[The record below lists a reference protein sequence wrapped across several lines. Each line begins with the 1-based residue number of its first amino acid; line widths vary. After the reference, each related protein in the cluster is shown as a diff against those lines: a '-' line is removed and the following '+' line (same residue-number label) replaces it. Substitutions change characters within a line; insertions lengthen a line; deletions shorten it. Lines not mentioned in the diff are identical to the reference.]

1 MNSWEKSN
9 LELTPAPDMTI
20 LDESSSLC
28 VLIKHDY
35 YSSDNDH
42 GRMLLDTF
50 LDTLIES
57 GDQIGKVILMDS
69 AVRLLA
75 DDSFSAKLI
84 RLFTLSKYSYICDDS
99 LAYFDIEYA
108 SHDNIIVCSASD
120 ISMELMQTGRLITLE

>member
-9 LELTPAPDMTI
+9 LELTPASDMTM
-20 LDESSSLC
+20 LDESSSLT
-28 VLIKHDY
+28 VLLKHDY
-35 YSSDNDH
+35 YASDNDH

-57 GDQIGKVILMDS
+57 GDQISKVILLDS

-75 DDSFSAKLI
+75 DDIFSAKLAKI
-84 RLFTLSKYSYICDDS
+84 FSLSKYSYICDDS
-99 LAYFDIEYA
+99 LAYFDIEYT

>member
-20 LDESSSLC
+20 LDESSSLS

-57 GDQIGKVILMDS
+57 GDQISKVILIDS
-69 AVRLLA
+69 AVRLLV

-84 RLFTLSKYSYICDDS
+84 RLFTLSQYSYVCDDS

-120 ISMELMQTGRLITLE
+120 ISMELMQTERLITLE

>member
-20 LDESSSLC
+20 LDESSSLS

-57 GDQIGKVILMDS
+57 GDQISKVILIDS
-69 AVRLLA
+69 AVRLLV

-84 RLFTLSKYSYICDDS
+84 RLFILSKYSYVCDDS

-120 ISMELMQTGRLITLE
+120 ISMELMQTERLITLE